1 MDKLGETITGIVAAI
16 ITVTIVALIV
26 SQGSTS
32 VGVLTSFFQGLTGL
46 LGVAISPVTGTT
58 SQFANTGLQSSGLI
72 NDGSLSGFTTANGG
86 VNLNLGGLGNLGNL
100 GNLASLGGGSN
111 SIVDNGSFDS
121 GSNVGVVNDGG
132 LGSGFVDT
140 GSF

>member
-1 MDKLGETITGIVAAI
+1 MDKFGETVTGIIASI
-16 ITVTIVALIV
+16 ITVTIIALIV

-46 LGVAISPVTGTT
+46 LGVAISPVTGQT

-72 NDGSLSGFTTANGG
+72 NDGTSGGFSVANGG
-86 VNLNLGGLGNLGNL
+86 VNLNLSGIGSAIGGLG
-100 GNLASLGGGSN
+100 SLGGGSS

-140 GSF
+140 GTF